1 MDAGPGEGLAWAARA
16 GGWGRGLRARENRPL
31 RPGRR
36 EGQAEPPHARSEA
49 RSRECG
55 GRGCRACA
63 PTSCGHGGGGLG
75 AGPESGGWQSHG
87 GVNRGSGQDSE
98 GLWPRGRTA
107 RAWPGLAMAEDKGA
121 RARRVPFGAE
131 RGAGQTPPRPRES
144 ESSSRSPERAWR
156 PPGISLVS
164 GGATAMPT
172 AALTLVPTR
181 TAGPCPPSLTS
192 GPDSRLGS
200 RLAGLKDGV
209 GSQRAGIALSQGG
222 GGGGDKDPE
231 NTGGGEGAEGSGPVP
246 HAPWGKAALLP
257 PGEAGPVDT
266 SRRRH

>member
-1 MDAGPGEGLAWAARA
+1 ML
-16 GGWGRGLRARENRPL
+16 GLR
-31 RPGRR
+31 
-36 EGQAEPPHARSEA
+36 
-49 RSRECG
+49 
-55 GRGCRACA
+55 
-63 PTSCGHGGGGLG
+63 LG
-75 AGPESGGWQSHG
+75 AGSVGDGGAERAPPPPAGTAEVGSGLGLSRVGWQSHG
-87 GVNRGSGQDSE
+87 GVNGGSGQNRE

-209 GSQRAGIALSQGG
+209 GSQRAGVALSQGG

-231 NTGGGEGAEGSGPVP
+231 NTGGGGGEGAEGSGPVP

>member
-1 MDAGPGEGLAWAARA
+1 ML
-16 GGWGRGLRARENRPL
+16 GLR
-31 RPGRR
+31 
-36 EGQAEPPHARSEA
+36 
-49 RSRECG
+49 
-55 GRGCRACA
+55 
-63 PTSCGHGGGGLG
+63 LG
-75 AGPESGGWQSHG
+75 AGSVGDGGAERAPPPPAGTAEVGSGLGLSRVGWQSHG
-87 GVNRGSGQDSE
+87 GVNGGSGQNRE

-231 NTGGGEGAEGSGPVP
+231 NTGGGGRGGGRGVWTC
-246 HAPWGKAALLP
+246 APRPLGQGRPAPSWGGWSRGHQP
-257 PGEAGPVDT
+257 PPPLRA
-266 SRRRH
+266 R